1 MNSRAPVLIE
11 ALYKAMHKHADKTA
25 IIVRKQGYTFAQL
38 AQQTK
43 AYATQLARGE
53 CKRIAI
59 FGTRS
64 FENYCAV
71 LSSILTTTTYVC
83 INSYFPAHKSA
94 FIFRHSDSSGLVIC
108 NEEVAPAFEMLSEHV
123 AAQSI
128 AACRLFFTATTLEQL
143 KEKLR
148 AYAQSNNA
156 DSDKVKALEDAF
168 ARGVV
173 LPESESD
180 KEALALQFDFEKV
193 LREYDSQ
200 ALQHFMY
207 TSGTTGQPKGVM
219 INYESYSWYFFALIE
234 RLGFNEQDVFSH
246 FSELTF
252 DLSLEDFLIPV
263 YLGGTVVC
271 PSKKD
276 LMNQIGYIN
285 KYGITVYHT
294 LPSAITQME
303 RVGIVPKEPI
313 TSLRIAS
320 FAGEPL
326 LYKQLCYLR
335 KNFPNVRMFN
345 TYGPTECT
353 VILGVEEVR
362 QENIVEQMQLNGGNG
377 IVPLGEPLKDGVI
390 VVCDELGNEQ
400 PDGTQGEA
408 WIGGPQVGVGYLN
421 NPTKTAEV
429 FVERNGERFYRTG
442 DNVVYQTHLDQT
454 TGKQVRKLHYIG
466 RTDDMVKVGG
476 YRISLYESDEVLGSL
491 TSKAVRTIAYELEDE
506 IGKSNILI
514 AVIEGATDEECAQVK
529 AASAAVM
536 ELYMRPRLVLAMDNF
551 PLNSNGKVDRK
562 QIKAHFEAFVQD
574 KIKLY
579 H

>member
-1 MNSRAPVLIE
+1 M
-11 ALYKAMHKHADKTA
+11 
-25 IIVRKQGYTFAQL
+25 
-38 AQQTK
+38 
-43 AYATQLARGE
+43 
-53 CKRIAI
+53 
-59 FGTRS
+59 
-64 FENYCAV
+64 
-71 LSSILTTTTYVC
+71 
-83 INSYFPAHKSA
+83 
-94 FIFRHSDSSGLVIC
+94 
-108 NEEVAPAFEMLSEHV
+108 
-123 AAQSI
+123 
-128 AACRLFFTATTLEQL
+128 
-143 KEKLR
+143 
-148 AYAQSNNA
+148 
-156 DSDKVKALEDAF
+156 
-168 ARGVV
+168 
-173 LPESESD
+173 
-180 KEALALQFDFEKV
+180 
-193 LREYDSQ
+193 
-200 ALQHFMY
+200 
-207 TSGTTGQPKGVM
+207 
-219 INYESYSWYFFALIE
+219 
-234 RLGFNEQDVFSH
+234 GFNEQDVFSH

-390 VVCDELGNEQ
+390 VVCDEQGNEQ